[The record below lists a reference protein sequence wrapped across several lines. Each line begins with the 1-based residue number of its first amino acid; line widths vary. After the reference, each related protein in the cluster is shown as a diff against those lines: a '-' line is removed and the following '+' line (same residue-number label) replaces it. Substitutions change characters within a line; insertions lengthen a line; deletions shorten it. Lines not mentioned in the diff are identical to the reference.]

1 MGDSSPNAKSSSSPV
16 KKAPVSKSWAEM
28 DEQDEDQMWQLLT
41 PESLDQSDKTATGK
55 TAVNPERDILP
66 VTPRTGK
73 KITVEELLGTPTV
86 SEDVCFK
93 APLSGSRVTRSGSR
107 RSSRNQQSQQQKSA
121 SRCPTQ
127 METDMDTLKR
137 RQKDLDY
144 GKNTIG
150 YQNYVDQVPKGQ
162 RTKYQPTTPDKF
174 RKMPRRTWDNA
185 IRMWRKHLHQYDP
198 TDGEDQETELSDI
211 LSDMSFDSK
220 ITFGDF
226 SPASSAFPPSSPVSF
241 LTFDEYPPLSSE
253 GNLTDPDYDPAQD
266 KESDMLADM
275 DEADFLS

>member
-1 MGDSSPNAKSSSSPV
+1 V
-16 KKAPVSKSWAEM
+16 KKPTAINWAEM
-28 DEQDEDQMWQLLT
+28 DENDEDRMWQMLT
-41 PESLDQSDKTATGK
+41 PDSFDDKSATATK
-55 TAVNPERDILP
+55 SSAERDGLP
-66 VTPRTGK
+66 VTPRSSYK
-73 KITVEELLGTPTV
+73 KITVEELLDTPTV
-86 SEDVCFK
+86 KETDVCFK

-107 RSSRNQQSQQQKSA
+107 RSSRHQQHQQQRSA
-121 SRCPTQ
+121 ATRTPAEMESQ
-127 METDMDTLKR
+127 MDVLKR

-150 YQNYVDQVPKGQ
+150 YQNYVDQVPKHQ
-162 RTKYQPTTPDKF
+162 RTRYQPVTPDKF
-174 RKMPRRTWDNA
+174 RKMPRRSWDNL
-185 IRMWRKHLHQYDP
+185 IKMWRRQLHQYDP

-241 LTFDEYPPLSSE
+241 LTFDECPPLSSE

-266 KESDMLADM
+266 KEGDLLADM